1 MNDNTAI
8 KITAIGGICAME
20 VAAMAL
26 MHLDGAMLAACVGA
40 VAGLAGYEVGKTK
53 GVNVSG

>member
-20 VAAMAL
+20 ISAMAL

-40 VAGLAGYEVGKTK
+40 ISGLAGYELGKK
-53 GVNVSG
+53 QVV